1 MSELALLGG
10 APARTKLFPQWPMYD
25 EREQQA
31 LMQVLES
38 RVWWRT
44 PGTQTLQF
52 ERDFAAFHQARH
64 GIAITNG
71 THAIEVALAAAGI
84 GPGDE
89 VIVPDATFVAT
100 ASAVLFAGALPV
112 LVDIEADSYCLD
124 PDAAEAAITPR
135 TKAMIVVHM
144 GGRIAAMDR
153 LVALAQKHDLILLE
167 DCAHAHG
174 STWKGRFAGT
184 FGLGGTFSFQSTKT
198 MTAGEGG
205 MILTNDDDFERLARS
220 THDCGRMPGKWF
232 YDHYI
237 YGSNYRM
244 TEWQGA
250 VLSVQ
255 LERLEE
261 QVNTRHRNGRLLDE
275 LLADV
280 EGITPQSH
288 DNITRNGH
296 YAYIFHYDAAAFGG
310 VSAARFT
317 EAIEAEGVPIQAAY
331 PPLHKLDVFTSG
343 AYKSRLCADQA
354 GGDHAFLRQPF
365 PNSHRQAYET
375 IWLPQY
381 TLLGDETDM
390 REIVHAICKI
400 QQQARDLL

>member
-1 MSELALLGG
+1 
-10 APARTKLFPQWPMYD
+10 
-25 EREQQA
+25 
-31 LMQVLES
+31 
-38 RVWWRT
+38 
-44 PGTQTLQF
+44 
-52 ERDFAAFHQARH
+52 
-64 GIAITNG
+64 
-71 THAIEVALAAAGI
+71 
-84 GPGDE
+84 
-89 VIVPDATFVAT
+89 
-100 ASAVLFAGALPV
+100 
-112 LVDIEADSYCLD
+112 
-124 PDAAEAAITPR
+124 
-135 TKAMIVVHM
+135 MIVVHM
-144 GGRIAAMDR
+144 GGRIADMDR
-153 LVALAQKHDLILLE
+153 LMALAQKNDLLLLE

-205 MILTNDDDFERLARS
+205 MIISNDDEFERLARS
-220 THDCGRMPGKWF
+220 THDCGRMPGRWF

-280 EGITPQSH
+280 EGVTPQSH
-288 DNITRNGH
+288 DNVTRNGH

-317 EAIEAEGVPIQAAY
+317 EAIKAEGVPIQAAY

-343 AYKSRLCADQA
+343 AYKSRLCPEQA
-354 GGDHAFLRQPF
+354 NEDHAFLRQPF
-365 PNSHRQAYET
+365 PNSHREAYET

-390 REIVHAICKI
+390 REIVQAVCKI
-400 QQQARDLL
+400 QQQARELL

>member
-1 MSELALLGG
+1 MSKLALMGG
-10 APARTKLFPQWPMYD
+10 APTKTKPFPAWPIFD
-25 EREQQA
+25 ENERQA

-52 ERDFAAFHQARH
+52 ERDFAAFHQAKH

-135 TKAMIVVHM
+135 TKAMIAVHM
-144 GGRIAAMDR
+144 GGRIADMDR
-153 LVALAQKHDLILLE
+153 LMALAHKHDLILLE

-174 STWKGRFAGT
+174 SAWKGQPAGT
-184 FGLGGTFSFQSTKT
+184 FGLGGTFSFQSSKT

-232 YDHYI
+232 YDHFV

-250 VLSVQ
+250 VLSAQ
-255 LERLEE
+255 LERLED

-275 LLADV
+275 LLAGV

-310 VSAARFT
+310 VDTLRFT
-317 EAIEAEGVPIQAAY
+317 EAMKAEGVPIQAAY

-343 AYKSRLCADQA
+343 AYKSRLCAEQA
-354 GGDHAFLRQPF
+354 NEDHAFLRQPF
-365 PNSHRQAYET
+365 PNSHREAYET

-381 TLLGDETDM
+381 TLLGDEADM
-390 REIVHAICKI
+390 REIVQAVCKI
-400 QQQARDLL
+400 QQQARELL